1 MTTKSLNKRATNEDS
16 AKSRGVELEAIENLM
31 RSSDRFQNRLGKFLR
46 KQGLTLS
53 QFNVLRILH
62 QEGNPL
68 PCLTI
73 AERMIQVVPAITGII
88 DRLESSGWVQRD
100 RCSMDRRVIYVELTD
115 KGKALLRRLHEPYDS
130 LQKKLIGNLS
140 VSELTTLNQLLQK
153 ALVCS
158 QEDAA
163 E

>member
-1 MTTKSLNKRATNEDS
+1 MTTKSLNKRATTNDS
-16 AKSRGVELEAIENLM
+16 AKSSGVELEAIENLM

-62 QEGNPL
+62 QEGKPL

-115 KGKALLRRLHEPYDS
+115 KGKALLRRVHEPYDS

-140 VSELTTLNQLLQK
+140 TSELTTLNHLLQK

-158 QEDAA
+158 QEDSD
-163 E
+163 

>member
-1 MTTKSLNKRATNEDS
+1 MTTKSLNKRANSEDNIHHN
-16 AKSRGVELEAIENLM
+16 GVELEAIENLM

-46 KQGLTLS
+46 KQGLTLP

-62 QEGNPL
+62 LEGQRL

-88 DRLESSGWVQRD
+88 DRLEAGGWVQRD
-100 RCSMDRRVIYVELTD
+100 RCGTDRRVIYVELTD
-115 KGKALLRRLHEPYDS
+115 KGRALLKRLREPYEA

-140 VSELTTLNQLLQK
+140 VSELTTLNHLLQK
-153 ALVCS
+153 ALVYS
-158 QEDAA
+158 DSEV

>member
-115 KGKALLRRLHEPYDS
+115 KGKGLLRRLHEPYDS
-130 LQKKLIGNLS
+130 LQKKLMGNLS

-153 ALVCS
+153 ALVS
-158 QEDAA
+158 THEVA